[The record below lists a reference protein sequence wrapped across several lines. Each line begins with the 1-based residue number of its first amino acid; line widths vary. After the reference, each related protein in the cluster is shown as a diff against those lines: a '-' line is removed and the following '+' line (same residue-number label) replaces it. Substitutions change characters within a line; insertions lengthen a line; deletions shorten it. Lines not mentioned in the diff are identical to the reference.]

1 MLWKSLTLITLSLI
15 TAIAGAPQQRPF
27 MPPEEAHGQV
37 WSLCGDWS
45 SHLLRSYKGG
55 VSVIPEYPKVGEDI
69 QVMVNGY
76 LVLTLNAIHNSD
88 VHGGSIGVDLKLL
101 SLIKVNKQLDLCGA
115 LNSDIM
121 GYQDCPLKAGE
132 VTLKAH
138 AYIPKDVPKLPLNGD
153 IHITDQNGNT
163 VTCIHLDFKLQ

>member
-1 MLWKSLTLITLSLI
+1 MSIQFLTALWMICVDHALYQLKSFKQKFTSLLCETVPHDWTIQPKTTIGPFSFPSFFFISLFSSIPLNIPMLWKSLTVITLSLI

-37 WSLCGDWS
+37 WSLCGNSS

-76 LVLTLNAIHNSD
+76 L
-88 VHGGSIGVDLKLL
+88 GK
-101 SLIKVNKQLDLCGA
+101 
-115 LNSDIM
+115 
-121 GYQDCPLKAGE
+121 
-132 VTLKAH
+132 
-138 AYIPKDVPKLPLNGD
+138 
-153 IHITDQNGNT
+153 
-163 VTCIHLDFKLQ
+163 

>member
-1 MLWKSLTLITLSLI
+1 ML
-15 TAIAGAPQQRPF
+15 
-27 MPPEEAHGQV
+27 PEEAHGQV
-37 WSLCGDWS
+37 WSLCGDSS

-69 QVMVNGY
+69 QVIVKGY
-76 LVLTLNAIHNSD
+76 LDSD
-88 VHGGSIGVDLKLL
+88 VQGGNIGVDLKLL

-132 VTLKAH
+132 LTLKAH

>member
-1 MLWKSLTLITLSLI
+1 MLWKLIVAL
-15 TAIAGAPQQRPF
+15 AIPISSALAEVQLQQPF
-27 MPPEEAHGQV
+27 MAPEEAHGQV
-37 WSLCGDWS
+37 WSLCGDSS

-69 QVMVNGY
+69 QVIVNGY
-76 LVLTLNAIHNSD
+76 LDSPVT
-88 VHGGSIGVDLKLL
+88 GGDIGIDLKLL
-101 SLIKVNKQLDLCGA
+101 SLIKVNKKLDLCNA

-121 GYQDCPLKAGE
+121 DYQGCPLASGH

-138 AYIPKDVPKLPLNGD
+138 AYIPKDVPKLPLNGN
-153 IHITDQNGNT
+153 IHITDQDGNT

>member
-1 MLWKSLTLITLSLI
+1 MLWKLIVAV
-15 TAIAGAPQQRPF
+15 AIPISSALAEVQLQKPF
-27 MPPEEAHGQV
+27 MAPEEAHGQV
-37 WSLCGDWS
+37 WSLCGDSS

-55 VSVIPEYPKVGEDI
+55 VSVIPEYPKVGEEI

-76 LVLTLNAIHNSD
+76 LDSPVT
-88 VHGGSIGVDLKLL
+88 GGDIGIDLKLL
-101 SLIKVNKQLDLCGA
+101 SLIKVNKKLDLCSA

-121 GYQDCPLKAGE
+121 DYQGCPLTSGD

-138 AYIPKDVPKLPLNGD
+138 AYIPKDVPRLPLNGD
-153 IHITDQNGNT
+153 IHITDQDGNT